1 MTFSSVLN
9 LVDTFYSSIFWLCG
23 LITTLIWTRG
33 ISHMD
38 HMVSNDM
45 FIVGL

>member
-1 MTFSSVLN
+1 MKFSSVLN
-9 LVDTFYSSIFWLCG
+9 LVDTFYSLSIFWLCG

-38 HMVSNDM
+38 HMGVK
-45 FIVGL
+45 